1 MDLRFTP
8 EERAFRD
15 EVRAFFRTALPAATR
30 RKMLNGQVI
39 SQQEWRAWQ
48 RILDAKGWGAP
59 HWPTEWGGTGWDPVR
74 IYIFREELQASPAP
88 QSYSQNVNLVGPVI
102 IAYGTE
108 AQKRFFLPG
117 IRNFD
122 LWFCQGF
129 SEPGAGSDLA
139 ALKTSAVR
147 VKETEGDHYVI
158 NGQKVWT
165 SQAHHANW
173 MFALVRTDPG
183 AKKQKGITYLLI
195 DMKTPGITV
204 RPIITLDGVHHTNE
218 VFFDNVRVPVANRI
232 GEENKGWDYA
242 KFLLGNER
250 TNSARVGI
258 SKARLARA
266 RELAA
271 TVPDGGGMLIDNPRF
286 REKLADIEIQLKA
299 LEITTL
305 RVLADMKSK
314 AENKQDPK
322 TSILKMRGS
331 ELYQATAELIMEA
344 AGPNILPHRLDQLLG
359 RHVPSTEAAFE
370 AYPDWM
376 AGAAPNYL
384 YDRAASVYGG
394 SNEIQHN
401 VVAKGILGL

>member
-271 TVPDGGGMLIDNPRF
+271 TVPDGGGKLIDNPRF

-359 RHVPSTEAAFE
+359 RNVPPTAGFE
-370 AYPDWM
+370 DYADWM

>member
-48 RILDAKGWGAP
+48 RILDGKGWGAP

-232 GEENKGWDYA
+232 GEENRAGTMPSSCSATSAPTARGLAFPRRGWRA
-242 KFLLGNER
+242 PASWRPPCR
-250 TNSARVGI
+250 TAAACSSTIRAFARSWPT
-258 SKARLARA
+258 SK
-266 RELAA
+266 
-271 TVPDGGGMLIDNPRF
+271 
-286 REKLADIEIQLKA
+286 
-299 LEITTL
+299 
-305 RVLADMKSK
+305 
-314 AENKQDPK
+314 
-322 TSILKMRGS
+322 
-331 ELYQATAELIMEA
+331 
-344 AGPNILPHRLDQLLG
+344 
-359 RHVPSTEAAFE
+359 
-370 AYPDWM
+370 
-376 AGAAPNYL
+376 
-384 YDRAASVYGG
+384 
-394 SNEIQHN
+394 SN
-401 VVAKGILGL
+401 

>member
-8 EERAFRD
+8 EETAFRD
-15 EVRAFFRTALPAATR
+15 EVRHFFRTALPPATR
-30 RKMLNGQVI
+30 EKMLNGQVV
-39 SQQEWRAWQ
+39 SADEHRSWQ

-59 HWPTEWGGTGWDPVR
+59 HWPVEWGGTGWDPVR
-74 IYIFREELQASPAP
+74 IYIFREEMQFSPAP

-102 IAYGTE
+102 IAFGTDE
-108 AQKRFFLPG
+108 QKKFFLPG
-117 IRNFD
+117 IRNLD
-122 LWFCQGF
+122 IWFCQGF

-147 VKETEGDHYVI
+147 DGDHYVL

-165 SQAHHANW
+165 SQAHNANW
-173 MFALVRTDPG
+173 MFALVRTD
-183 AKKQKGITYLLI
+183 ATVKKQKGITYLLL

-204 RPIITLDGVHHTNE
+204 RPIITLDGAHHTNE
-218 VFFDNVRVPVANRI
+218 VFFDNVRVPVSNRI

-258 SKARLARA
+258 SKARLQRA
-266 RELAA
+266 REYAA
-271 TVPDGGGMLIDNPRF
+271 TVPCEGGLLIDNPRF
-286 REKLADIEIQLKA
+286 REKLAMIDIELKA

-305 RVLADMKSK
+305 RVLADIRSK
-314 AENKQDPK
+314 ADARQDPK

-331 ELYQATAELIMEA
+331 ELFQATAELLLEA
-344 AGPNILPHRLDQLLG
+344 AGPNIAPHRIDQLLG
-359 RHVPSTEAAFE
+359 RTGMATDTFADRPAWQAA
-370 AYPDWM
+370 
-376 AGAAPNYL
+376 AAPNYL

-401 VVAKGILGL
+401 VIAKGILGL

>member
-271 TVPDGGGMLIDNPRF
+271 TVPDGGGKLIDNPRF

-305 RVLADMKSK
+305 RVLANMKSK

-359 RHVPSTEAAFE
+359 RNVPPTAGFE
-370 AYPDWM
+370 DYADWM

>member
-1 MDLRFTP
+1 
-8 EERAFRD
+8 
-15 EVRAFFRTALPAATR
+15 
-30 RKMLNGQVI
+30 
-39 SQQEWRAWQ
+39 
-48 RILDAKGWGAP
+48 
-59 HWPTEWGGTGWDPVR
+59 
-74 IYIFREELQASPAP
+74 
-88 QSYSQNVNLVGPVI
+88 
-102 IAYGTE
+102 
-108 AQKRFFLPG
+108 
-117 IRNFD
+117 
-122 LWFCQGF
+122 
-129 SEPGAGSDLA
+129 
-139 ALKTSAVR
+139 
-147 VKETEGDHYVI
+147 
-158 NGQKVWT
+158 
-165 SQAHHANW
+165 HANW

-314 AENKQDPK
+314 AENKQD
-322 TSILKMRGS
+322 
-331 ELYQATAELIMEA
+331 
-344 AGPNILPHRLDQLLG
+344 
-359 RHVPSTEAAFE
+359 
-370 AYPDWM
+370 
-376 AGAAPNYL
+376 
-384 YDRAASVYGG
+384 
-394 SNEIQHN
+394 
-401 VVAKGILGL
+401 

>member
-39 SQQEWRAWQ
+39 SQEEWRAWQ

-59 HWPTEWGGTGWDPVR
+59 HWSTEWGGTGWDPVR
-74 IYIFREELQASPAP
+74 IYIFREEMQSSPAP

-108 AQKRFFLPG
+108 EQKKFFLPG

-147 VKETEGDHYVI
+147 DGDHYVL

-165 SQAHHANW
+165 SQAHRANW

-183 AKKQKGITYLLI
+183 AKKQKGITYLLL

-271 TVPDGGGMLIDNPRF
+271 TVPDGDGKLIDNPRF

-359 RHVPSTEAAFE
+359 RNVPPTDAGLEN
-370 AYPDWM
+370 YPDWM

>member
-15 EVRAFFRTALPAATR
+15 EVRTFFRTALPAATR
-30 RKMLNGQVI
+30 QKMLNGQVI
-39 SQQEWRAWQ
+39 SQEEWRAWQ

-59 HWPTEWGGTGWDPVR
+59 HWSTEWGGTGWDPVR
-74 IYIFREELQASPAP
+74 IYIFREEMQASPAP

-108 AQKRFFLPG
+108 EQKKFFLPG

-147 VKETEGDHYVI
+147 DGDHYVI

-165 SQAHHANW
+165 SQAHRANW

-183 AKKQKGITYLLI
+183 AKKQKGITYLLM

-271 TVPDGGGMLIDNPRF
+271 NVPDGNGRLIDNPRF
-286 REKLADIEIQLKA
+286 REKVADIEIQLKA

-305 RVLADMKSK
+305 RVLAEMQSK
-314 AENKQDPK
+314 AEKKQDPK

-331 ELYQATAELIMEA
+331 ELYQATAELLMEA
-344 AGPNILPHRLDQLLG
+344 AGPHILPHRLDQLLG
-359 RHVPSTEAAFE
+359 RNVPPTAGFE
-370 AYPDWM
+370 DYPDWM